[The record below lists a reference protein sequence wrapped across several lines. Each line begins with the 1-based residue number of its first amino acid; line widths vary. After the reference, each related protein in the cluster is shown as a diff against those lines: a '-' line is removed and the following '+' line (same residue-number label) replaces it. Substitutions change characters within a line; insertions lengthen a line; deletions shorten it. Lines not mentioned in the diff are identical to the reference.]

1 MNTEDKLSYEIQSA
15 ILDVFKEFRR
25 ICENN
30 HLVYFAIGGTCIGAV
45 RHKGFIPWDDD
56 LDVAMPYP
64 DYKKFIELGEIIFTN
79 KDKNLILKIPVSKI
93 LDLHQKLVK
102 DADHNTDYGEAV
114 SNTGLSYLQI
124 QKSNSIYNF
133 DATTLEEL
141 GATLESV
148 SKDEEGKEKITVLG
162 TNYRVLPFQ
171 ELYKEEKIKEIGG
184 AKKKLKD

>member
-64 DYKKFIELGEIIFTN
+64 DYKKIIEVCKTQLRPSYSIFGPHTC
-79 KDKNLILKIPVSKI
+79 KHYSATILN
-93 LDLHQKLVK
+93 
-102 DADHNTDYGEAV
+102 A
-114 SNTGLSYLQI
+114 
-124 QKSNSIYNF
+124 
-133 DATTLEEL
+133 
-141 GATLESV
+141 ES
-148 SKDEEGKEKITVLG
+148 
-162 TNYRVLPFQ
+162 
-171 ELYKEEKIKEIGG
+171 
-184 AKKKLKD
+184 